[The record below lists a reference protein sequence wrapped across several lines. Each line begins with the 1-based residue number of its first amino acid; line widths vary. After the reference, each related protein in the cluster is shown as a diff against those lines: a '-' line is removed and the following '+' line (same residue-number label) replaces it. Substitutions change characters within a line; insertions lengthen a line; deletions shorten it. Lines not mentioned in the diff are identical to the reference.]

1 MNDRNAPPSS
11 HERSKLVDQR
21 KRTLPQTSTA
31 PSPPTM
37 GGGSNIKAQRERSEA
52 FRREERITAIDRSL
66 HKEKGLA
73 RRSFE
78 RRR

>member
-1 MNDRNAPPSS
+1 MNNRNAPPSS
-11 HERSKLVDQR
+11 HERTKLVEQR
-21 KRTLPQTSTA
+21 KRTLPRTGAA
-31 PSPPTM
+31 PSPPAM
-37 GGGSNIKAQRERSEA
+37 GGGSNIKALRERSEA
-52 FRREERITAIDRSL
+52 FRREERIAAIDRSL